1 MNGQDSEN
9 DKALFM
15 RALEKKRDTNKLM
28 GEPKL
33 KDVQARKRK
42 SPGNTQKIFRR
53 KSGSS

>member
-15 RALEKKRDTNKLM
+15 RALEKKRDANKLM